1 MNLVLK
7 KLNERDEK
15 FIAIDK
21 RFDDVDKRFDAV
33 DKRFDQHDKRF
44 DQHDKRFD
52 QHDKRFD
59 QHDKR
64 FDQLDRQIDLLAYS
78 VLDHTERLDRIEQN
92 MVTKDDLGGVTRILD
107 HLVVLAERKDQELV
121 VLAHDVKKV
130 IKRVEVLEKGIA

>member
-33 DKRFDQHDKRF
+33 
-44 DQHDKRFD
+44 DKRFD